1 MPKQKSHS
9 GALKRLKVTKS
20 GKIKMPRACGRHLR
34 SHKSGKLLRSYRNS
48 NYAQGGDVKRLVRL
62 LGLKVTRSKTARPA
76 VDAAATDA
84 TKA

>member
-34 SHKSGKLLRSYRNS
+34 SHKSGKRLRGYRSS
-48 NYAQGGDVKRLVRL
+48 NFAQGGDVKRLVRL
-62 LGLKVTRSKTARPA
+62 LGLKVAKKKATGPASDTGTA
-76 VDAAATDA
+76 DAAST
-84 TKA
+84 